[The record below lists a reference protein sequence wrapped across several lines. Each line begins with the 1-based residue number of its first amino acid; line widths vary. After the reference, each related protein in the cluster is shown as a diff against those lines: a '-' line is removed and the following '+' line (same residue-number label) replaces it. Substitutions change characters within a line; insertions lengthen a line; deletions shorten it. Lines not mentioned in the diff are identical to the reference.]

1 MQLIKEGTYYFVIT
15 VKCKSPG
22 ECMLDYFT
30 KQTSLTALLEIAFPL
45 ICLHIMIICIA
56 RLL

>member
-22 ECMLDYFT
+22 ECTYVTNLM
-30 KQTSLTALLEIAFPL
+30 SLAALLEIVFPL
-45 ICLHIMIICIA
+45 IIA
-56 RLL
+56 AR